1 MAVILA
7 GDIGATT
14 TEVALFSPEAGPRA
28 PLARAE
34 YASRDYAS
42 LDAIIREF
50 LEETQARVEH
60 ACFGVAGPVVSGV
73 AKTTNLPWLIEEAN
87 LRDEFALASVILLND
102 LEATASAV
110 PHLTSDDLR
119 TLNPGQAV
127 HGGAIAV
134 IAPGTGLGE
143 AFLVWDRSGYR
154 AWPSEGGHAGFA
166 PTNAAQIELLE
177 YMMARFDHVS
187 VERVSSANGMP
198 HIYEFL
204 KERAVA
210 LEPEETAAAIA
221 QAADKTRIII
231 DSALDAEHPSPLC
244 GATLDMFVSI
254 LAAEAG
260 NLALKVLAIGG
271 VYLGGGIPKSILP
284 ALEHG
289 RFVKAFQQ
297 EGRFSDLL
305 SLIPVHVMPSDA
317 ALLGAAV
324 RGLDIAQADWNAESD
339 GRGSAAGGR
348 MR

>member
-14 TEVALFSPEAGPRA
+14 TELALFSPEAGPRA
-28 PLARAE
+28 PLWRTE

-42 LDAIIREF
+42 LGAIIGEC

-87 LRDEFALASVILLND
+87 LRNQFAIASVILLND

-110 PHLTSDDLR
+110 PHLTSADLR
-119 TLNPGQAV
+119 TLNPGEAV
-127 HGGAIAV
+127 EGGAIAV
-134 IAPGTGLGE
+134 LAPGTGLGE
-143 AFLVWDRSGYR
+143 AFLVWDGSGYK
-154 AWPSEGGHAGFA
+154 ASPSEGGHAGFA

-177 YMMARFDHVS
+177 YMMAQFDHVS
-187 VERVSSANGMP
+187 VERVCSANGMP

-210 LEPEETAAAIA
+210 SESEDTAAEIA
-221 QAADKTRIII
+221 RASDKTRIII
-231 DSALDAEHPSPLC
+231 DSALDPEHPSPLC
-244 GATLDMFVSI
+244 EMTLDMFVSI

-260 NLALKVLAIGG
+260 NLALKVLATGG
-271 VYLGGGIPKSILP
+271 VYLGGGIPINILP

-289 RFVKAFQQ
+289 RFLQPFQQ
-297 EGRFSDLL
+297 KGRFRDLL
-305 SLIPVHVMPSDA
+305 SLIPVYVMRSDA

-324 RGLDIAQADWNAESD
+324 RGLDMAQANWNVESD
-339 GRGSAAGGR
+339 G
-348 MR
+348 